1 MLRIDSQ
8 KAHSFDDLTSLQFAW
23 DFTVSQLGPIEQ
35 ISSSTLYQT
44 THAGYN
50 TFRYGCAYD
59 QRLCAKQGFVSFG
72 LLDLDNPTTW
82 LYDQVLPNDVLVIFP
97 QDEAMKA
104 ASPVGFCG
112 NGMHFLEAY
121 LENLAQLVYQQPLNL
136 LLPAAGFYQVD
147 SEKLAV
153 LRAELCKW
161 QQLPDHGAETREAI
175 ISRRE
180 ESLALAILDALP
192 SSKSIKKTGLK
203 KSERSTAKALDFIH
217 GSELEHISA
226 VELCKQAQCSQRSLE
241 KSFLK
246 RFGVTP
252 KKYIKCLRLAKVNQG
267 LRKFNAQQCDSIIE
281 LAACHGFWHMGQFA
295 ADYRNIYG
303 ELPSET
309 LNRS

>member
-252 KKYIKCLRLAKVNQG
+252 KKYIKCLRLAQVNQG

>member
-1 MLRIDSQ
+1 MLRIDTQ

-35 ISSSTLYQT
+35 VSSSTLYQT
-44 THAGYN
+44 AHAGYN
-50 TFRYGCAYD
+50 TFRCGCAYD
-59 QRLCAKQGFVSFG
+59 QRLCAKPGFVSFG
-72 LLDLDNPTTW
+72 LLNLDNPTTW

-97 QDEAMKA
+97 RDEAMKA

-112 NGMHFLEAY
+112 NGMHFLESY
-121 LENLAQLVYQQPLNL
+121 LKNLAQLVYQQPLHL
-136 LLPAAGFYQVD
+136 LLPAAGFYNVD
-147 SEKLAV
+147 SEKLAL

-161 QQLPDHGAETREAI
+161 QQLQDHGAETREAI

-192 SSKSIKKTGLK
+192 SSKPIEKNGLK
-203 KSERSTAKALDFIH
+203 KSERSTARALDFIH
-217 GSELEHISA
+217 DSELEHISA
-226 VELCKQAQCSQRSLE
+226 LELCKQAECSQRSLE
-241 KSFLK
+241 ISFLK

-252 KKYIKCLRLAKVNQG
+252 KKYIKCLRLAKVNRG

>member
-1 MLRIDSQ
+1 MLRIETQ
-8 KAHSFDDLTSLQFAW
+8 KAYSFDDLSSLQFGW

-35 ISSSTLYQT
+35 VSSSTLYQT
-44 THAGYN
+44 AHAGYN
-50 TFRYGCAYD
+50 TFHYGSAYD

-72 LLDLDNPTTW
+72 LLDTDNPTTW

-97 QDEAMKA
+97 RDEAMKA

-112 NGMHFLEAY
+112 SGMHFLEAY
-121 LENLAQLVYQQPLNL
+121 LENLAQLVYRQPLNS
-136 LLPAAGFYQVD
+136 LLPAAGMYRVER
-147 SEKLAV
+147 EKLAT
-153 LRAELCKW
+153 LRAELYKW
-161 QQLPDHGAETREAI
+161 QQLPDQGAETREAI

-192 SSKSIKKTGLK
+192 GSQPIKKTGLK
-203 KSERSTAKALDFIH
+203 KSERSTAKALDYIH

-226 VELCKQAQCSQRSLE
+226 VELCKQAECSQRSLE

-246 RFGVTP
+246 KFGVTP
-252 KKYIKCLRLAKVNQG
+252 KKYIKCLRLAQVHQD
-267 LRKFNAQQCDSIIE
+267 LRAFNRQRGDSIIE
-281 LAACHGFWHMGQFA
+281 LAGCRGFWHMGQFA